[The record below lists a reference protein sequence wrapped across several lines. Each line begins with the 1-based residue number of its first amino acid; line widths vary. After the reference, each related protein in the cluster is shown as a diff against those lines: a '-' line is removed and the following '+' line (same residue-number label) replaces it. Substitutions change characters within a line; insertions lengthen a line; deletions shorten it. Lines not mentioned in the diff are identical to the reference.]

1 MNGLI
6 SRLIRKRHISKMR
19 TLLLLIMMFLIT
31 FTVEPVK
38 GGWVGVGKRGACP
51 GSRKLIDSSSCPP
64 PPDP

>member
-38 GGWVGVGKRGACP
+38 GGVGRGGEEGSLPGKQ
-51 GSRKLIDSSSCPP
+51 KID
-64 PPDP
+64 